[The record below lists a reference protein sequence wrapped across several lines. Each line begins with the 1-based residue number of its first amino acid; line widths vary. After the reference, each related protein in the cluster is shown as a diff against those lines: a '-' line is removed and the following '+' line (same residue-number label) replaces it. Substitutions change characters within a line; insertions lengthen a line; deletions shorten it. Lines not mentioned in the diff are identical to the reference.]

1 MIVARASDAAALF
14 GPCFVDAE
22 REVLAVGHLG
32 EDRRLI
38 EMVVIGGGGLD
49 SIGLQLRR
57 IFGDA
62 LRLGASG
69 LIVAHNHPSGDPEPS
84 RQDIEA
90 TRTLAAT
97 GASLGVRLH
106 DHFIFAGGEM
116 RSLRALGLL

>member
-22 REVLAVGHLG
+22 REVLAVGHFG

-38 EMVVIGGGGLD
+38 EMVVIGGGGPD

-57 IFGDA
+57 IFADA

-69 LIVAHNHPSGDPEPS
+69 LIVAHNHPSGNPEPS

-97 GASLGVRLH
+97 GASLGIRLH